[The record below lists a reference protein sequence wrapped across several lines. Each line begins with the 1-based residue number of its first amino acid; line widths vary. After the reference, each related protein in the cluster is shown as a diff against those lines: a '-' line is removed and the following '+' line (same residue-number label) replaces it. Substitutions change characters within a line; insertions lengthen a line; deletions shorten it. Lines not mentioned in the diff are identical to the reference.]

1 MQDFRKLKVWN
12 RAHSFALD
20 VYGTTKAFPSVE
32 RFGLTT
38 QLRKAA
44 VSIASNLAEGCGR
57 DSTGSFASFVQIAS
71 GSACEADYQ
80 LLLARDLGYLNREE
94 HTRLSQKI
102 AEVERMLT
110 SLNRTL
116 VTKTAVRGK
125 G

>member
-12 RAHSFALD
+12 MAHSFALN
-20 VYGTTKAFPSVE
+20 VYGATKGFPSVE

-71 GSACEADYQ
+71 GSACEAEYQ
-80 LLLARDLGYLNREE
+80 VLLARDLGYLKNDE
-94 HTRLSQKI
+94 HTRLSQQV
-102 AEVERMLT
+102 AQVQRMLT